1 MKAKSIGIAFF
12 VLILLS
18 LVVLLQLLIRTE
30 KKAAINDLYGR
41 GDHIVGLLSL
51 HSIKDFAGAKRDLLI
66 KTLMQ
71 SDLHQGIVYC
81 YIHDQN
87 GKPLVSLALS
97 QIASEVPYHIQV
109 NSLAAMG
116 LVHQFYKPI
125 ESNISIYEFAKP
137 IFEKGEKTGT
147 VRVGFRSPSIS
158 ILSAD
163 RITLIGLI
171 AFFIIAAI
179 VLSYYG
185 FVRAF
190 KPLENFLTGI
200 LGNSDHSRP
209 DLKNSTR
216 SFGIEPMM
224 QECKNSIME
233 LKGRLDDVETQN
245 KDLSCR
251 LGVMRFEK
259 NQSSHILNSIN
270 LGIIVTD
277 IHENVG
283 FINDHMLNLLKK
295 KRNDI
300 IDSPLAQ
307 VIKDKNFLALIS
319 RQQGFESPAG
329 NHHFDITFPILA
341 PDKTYRVSRT
351 YLTDDSKALIGK
363 LIIFNNTTREKE
375 AAQAINDFTAHVTH
389 ELMTPLTT
397 IKSYSEMLM
406 DGEITDAA
414 TQKEFY
420 NIINAETDRLSR
432 LIKDLL
438 NISQIEMGSLT
449 LNSSRVKSDW
459 LFEDCIETVTG
470 AARKKNISIL
480 KKLPDNFPTLMG
492 DKELLKGAIINILG
506 NSIKYTPENGQVEF
520 ELSEDDQMVIFD
532 ISDTGYGI
540 STEELPHIFDKFYRS
555 ANPQIASQQGTG
567 LGLAITSQIISLHG
581 GEILVESKIDKG
593 TRFTVKIPKKEDYLG
608 EK

>member
-1 MKAKSIGIAFF
+1 MKSKTLGIAFII
-12 VLILLS
+12 LILLG
-18 LVVLLQLLIRTE
+18 LAVFLQLLIQTE
-30 KKAAINDLYGR
+30 KKAAINDLYDK

-51 HSIKDFAGAKRDLLI
+51 HSIKDFGETKRDLLI

-71 SDLHQGIVYC
+71 SNIDQKIVYC
-81 YIHDQN
+81 FIHDQN
-87 GKPLVSLALS
+87 GKPLVSLALN
-97 QIASEVPYHIQV
+97 QIASEIPYNIQE
-109 NSLAAMG
+109 NSLTAMG
-116 LVHQFYKPI
+116 LVHQYFKPI
-125 ESNISIYEFAKP
+125 ESKTNIYEFSKP

-147 VRVGFRSPSIS
+147 VRVGFKPPPIS
-158 ILSAD
+158 ILSTE
-163 RITLIGLI
+163 RITLIGVI

-179 VLSYYG
+179 ILSYYG

-190 KPLENFLTGI
+190 KPLENFIANLLNTPT
-200 LGNSDHSRP
+200 NTTH
-209 DLKNSTR
+209 KNSSR
-216 SFGIEPMM
+216 IFGIEPMM

-233 LKGRLDDVETQN
+233 LKDRLNDVETKN
-245 KDLSCR
+245 NDLSCK
-251 LGVMRFEK
+251 LGISSFEK

-283 FINDHMLNLLKK
+283 FINDHMLSLLKK

-307 VIKDKNFLALIS
+307 VIKDNNFLALIS

-329 NHHFDITFPILA
+329 SHHFDITFPNLA
-341 PDKTYRVSRT
+341 PDKTYQISHT
-351 YLTDDSKALIGK
+351 YLTDDSRALIGK

-480 KKLPDNFPTLMG
+480 KRLPDNFPTLMG

-506 NSIKYTPENGQVEF
+506 NAIKYTPENGQVEF
-520 ELSEDDQMVIFD
+520 ELSEDDHMVIFD
-532 ISDTGYGI
+532 ISDSGYGI
-540 STEELPHIFDKFYRS
+540 STEELPLIFDKFYRS
-555 ANPQIASQQGTG
+555 ANPQIVSQQGTG

-581 GEILVESKIDKG
+581 GEIKVESKTDKG
-593 TRFTVKIPKKEDYLG
+593 THFTVKIPKKEDYLG